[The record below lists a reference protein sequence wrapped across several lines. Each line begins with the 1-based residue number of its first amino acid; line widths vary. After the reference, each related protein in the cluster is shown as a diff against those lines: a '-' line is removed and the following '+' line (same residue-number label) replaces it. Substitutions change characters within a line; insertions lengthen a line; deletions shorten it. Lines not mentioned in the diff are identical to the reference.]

1 MFEKEII
8 SSTQNLRIKNL
19 IKLSEKSRER
29 KKNNLFVVEG
39 VQENN
44 FALKNNFKP
53 KEFYI
58 CSSILKE
65 DFNFSIPVYEVT
77 EAIYQKI
84 AFRGTT
90 EGIIGIY
97 HENQTDINSIK
108 LLKNPKILIIESVE
122 KPGNLG
128 AILRSCE
135 AFSIDLLMICDE
147 KVDIF
152 NPNVIRSSVGCAFSV
167 PVVSCSKE
175 IGYEFCIKNKLKIFT
190 TFMNETA
197 KEIWNVELKNC
208 ALVFGTEH
216 SGISPFWLE
225 KTHQNVLIPM
235 SGTIDSLNV
244 SNAIAIS
251 LYEISRQSGR

>member
-8 SSTQNLRIKNL
+8 SSFQNNRIKT
-19 IKLSEKSRER
+19 IVKLSEKSRER

-44 FALKNNFKP
+44 FALKNNFQP

-58 CSSILKE
+58 CSSILHE
-65 DFNFSIPVYEVT
+65 NFDFSVPVYEVT
-77 EAIYQKI
+77 ESIYQKI
-84 AFRGTT
+84 AFRGST

-97 HENQTDINSIK
+97 HENKSDVNSIQ
-108 LLKNPKILIIESVE
+108 LSVNPKVLIIESIE

-147 KVDIF
+147 KVDVY
-152 NPNVIRSSVGCAFSV
+152 NPNVIRSSVGCVFSV
-167 PVVSCSKE
+167 PIISCSKE
-175 IGYEFCIKNKLKIFT
+175 DGYDFCKKHNLQIFT
-190 TFMNETA
+190 TFINETA
-197 KEIWNVELKNC
+197 KDIWKVELNNC

-225 KTHQNVLIPM
+225 KTVKNVLIPM

-251 LYEISRQSGR
+251 LYEMNRQREK